1 MLKYGA
7 RLRELFAL
15 QGGELLERRIDAM
28 SNEEYQYLLRLP
40 ASELREAVA
49 GSGSER
55 PGIGRLLRHLDDG
68 AIAASLRNLGGH
80 DLGDLLAA
88 FAQAD
93 QVTDRPSVVLAY
105 TIKAWRLPTE
115 GHPGNHSALLSTEQW
130 RRLGLDLG
138 ADPDAPWANF
148 LPESPEGMACAAAAH
163 RLARPGPAP
172 RAPVKPPVKPPVEF
186 GDAHRGAESTQQA
199 LGRFLLDLSRAAPEV
214 AARVVTVSPDVASST
229 NLGGWLNHVGMWH
242 MDERQDWFERDRS
255 TLVHWRQSQNGQH
268 IELGIAE
275 VNLVGILSELGL
287 TWSRD
292 GEPLLPIG
300 TLYDPFITRA
310 LEPWSFGIY
319 AGGQSILVGTPSG
332 VTLAPEGGAHQS
344 VITPSVGL
352 EQPGCTAWEPAFVQ
366 DLEWAMLHALGKIGS
381 EDGTSA
387 YFRLS
392 SRPIDQALAAVPEG
406 REGRE
411 QRRRAV
417 LAGGYRLRQC
427 EGRPMVSLVG
437 MGAVMPE
444 VLAAAAALD
453 MDGVTCDVTCLTSA
467 DLVFRAVQAGRGLAD
482 GPTGPWERSS
492 RSSGRPRLSPCW
504 TGTRTRCPLS
514 GTSIRLRSLASA

>member
-1 MLKYGA
+1 MADPMVPRLNEVLWIVDLNRQSLDRVVPGIAGNRIRDMFAASGWHTIMLKYGA

-148 LPESPEGMACAAAAH
+148 LPESPEGMAGAAAAH

-255 TLVHWRQSQNGQH
+255 TLVHWRQSQNGQPGGDPLRARPH
-268 IELGIAE
+268 
-275 VNLVGILSELGL
+275 LV
-287 TWSRD
+287 
-292 GEPLLPIG
+292 
-300 TLYDPFITRA
+300 A
-310 LEPWSFGIY
+310 
-319 AGGQSILVGTPSG
+319 
-332 VTLAPEGGAHQS
+332 
-344 VITPSVGL
+344 
-352 EQPGCTAWEPAFVQ
+352 
-366 DLEWAMLHALGKIGS
+366 
-381 EDGTSA
+381 
-387 YFRLS
+387 
-392 SRPIDQALAAVPEG
+392 
-406 REGRE
+406 
-411 QRRRAV
+411 
-417 LAGGYRLRQC
+417 
-427 EGRPMVSLVG
+427 
-437 MGAVMPE
+437 
-444 VLAAAAALD
+444 
-453 MDGVTCDVTCLTSA
+453 
-467 DLVFRAVQAGRGLAD
+467 
-482 GPTGPWERSS
+482 
-492 RSSGRPRLSPCW
+492 
-504 TGTRTRCPLS
+504 
-514 GTSIRLRSLASA
+514 